1 MRMEGRVKMK
11 YSGFG
16 KTVFESQISVTY
28 WVWTLGQLT
37 ALCLGLLIFKM
48 GVIRYPLSLS
58 FNENKV
64 RSCM

>member
-1 MRMEGRVKMK
+1 MRMEGGVKMK
-11 YSGFG
+11 YSEFG

-28 WVWTLGQLT
+28 WVWTLGQLI

-48 GVIRYPLSLS
+48 GVIRCPLSLS